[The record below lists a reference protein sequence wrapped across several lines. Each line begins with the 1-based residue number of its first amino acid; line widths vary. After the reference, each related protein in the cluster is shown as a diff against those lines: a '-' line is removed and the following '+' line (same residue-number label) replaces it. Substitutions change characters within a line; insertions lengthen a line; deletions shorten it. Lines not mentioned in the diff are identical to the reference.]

1 MMMTERVITKEL
13 MIAAAI
19 AVTADL
25 TGSISSLFMPGIP
38 SHDDEFFII

>member
-1 MMMTERVITKEL
+1 MMIECVITKEL

-25 TGSISSLFMPGIP
+25 TGSISSLSMPGVP
-38 SHDDEFFII
+38 SHDDEVFVI